1 MFYGGELLDSTY
13 EILKEIGTGGTG
25 IVYLA
30 YHTRLKKYVV
40 VKKLKGTITDPQKVR
55 VEVDILKGLHH
66 PYLPQVYDF
75 LEIQGQVYTVMDYVE
90 GRDLQCFLDDGF
102 VFREKE
108 LVRWMKQLCTVL
120 EYLHNQQPPIYHS
133 DIKPGN
139 IMITADGDVCLIDFN
154 ISLGG
159 EPGADILGLS
169 PWYAAPEQYR
179 KAQLCMEHQ
188 DSSFIVL
195 DGKMDIY
202 SLGATFYTLMT
213 GLLPDREDPGF
224 SPLSYLDLPYSDA
237 LVNIVEKT
245 MEIEP
250 RKRYPTAFALGK
262 ALDYIYKMDSGYRR
276 IQHQNWALLA
286 GCGTLVLTGIL
297 LCVYGGKTED
307 RQAYETAYERF
318 LESTK
323 EYEDD
328 DGIKLGLNLLNDSK
342 YRGILEKNPEDK
354 GEILYSIGNLY
365 FAQEDY
371 KTAVEYYQEA
381 IEEDSRPV
389 YYRDLIISAVKAGE
403 TGFAQRMLE
412 AAKREGLQDE
422 ELMLTEQEISYA
434 KEEMVKVT
442 EIAEMLVQSKNS
454 EIAGYS
460 SLLGAKA
467 YGVLGYY
474 EKQAKYLA
482 TAYELGRDKRCLR
495 ELGGAYLEAANTQGV
510 IAKKEYLTKAESCYE
525 KLQQSYAVSYR
536 DQMNLAVIQENLGK
550 YAQAESLLKE
560 LAEQYP
566 EEYEIYMHLAYMN
579 LKMEKET
586 KAADYFKKASKYYEK
601 AGSPGDSAMTELQ
614 DYMEQ
619 IGETP

>member
-1 MFYGGELLDSTY
+1 MFYSGELLDGTY

-30 YHTRLKKYVV
+30 YHIRLKKYVV
-40 VKKLKGTITDPQKVR
+40 VKKLKGTVTDPQKIR
-55 VEVDILKGLHH
+55 IEVDILKGLHH

-75 LEIQGQVYTVMDYVE
+75 LEIQGQVYTIMDYVE
-90 GRDLQCFLDDGF
+90 GRDLQCFLDEGF
-102 VFREKE
+102 VFQEKE

-120 EYLHNQQPPIYHS
+120 DYLHNQHTPIYHS

-195 DGKMDIY
+195 DGRMDIY
-202 SLGATFYTLMT
+202 SLGATFYTLMS
-213 GLLPDREDPGF
+213 GLLPDRENPEF
-224 SPLSYLDLPYSDA
+224 SPLSYLDLPFSDA

-250 RKRYPTAFALGK
+250 RKRYATASALGK

-276 IQHQNWALLA
+276 IQHQSWALLA
-286 GCGTLVLTGIL
+286 GCGALTLAGIL
-297 LCVYGGKTED
+297 LCIYGGKVEV
-307 RQAYETAYERF
+307 RQAYETAYEQFR
-318 LESTK
+318 ESTT
-323 EYEDD
+323 EYEGET
-328 DGIKLGLNLLNDSK
+328 GIKLGLNLLNDSK
-342 YRGILEKNPEDK
+342 YRGILKKNPEDK
-354 GEILYSIGNLY
+354 GEILYSVGNLY

-371 KTAVEYYQEA
+371 ETALEYYQEA

-389 YYRDLIISAVKAGE
+389 YYRDLVLSAVKADKI
-403 TGFAQRMLE
+403 GFAERMLKT
-412 AAKREGLQDE
+412 AKKEGLQDE
-422 ELMLTEQEISYA
+422 ELMLTEQEVSYA
-434 KEEMVKVT
+434 KEEMDKVT
-442 EIAEMLVQSKNS
+442 EIAEVLVKSKNS

-467 YGVLGYY
+467 YGALGNY
-474 EKQAKYLA
+474 EKQAECLEI
-482 TAYELGRDKRCLR
+482 AYELGRDKRCLR
-495 ELGGAYLEAANTQGV
+495 ELGGTYLEAANTRGD

-550 YAQAESLLKE
+550 YTQSEKLLKE
-560 LAEQYP
+560 MAKQYP
-566 EEYEIYMHLAYMN
+566 DDYEIYMHLTYLS
-579 LKMEKET
+579 LKKEDET
-586 KAADYFKKASKYYEK
+586 KAFDYYKKASQCYEK
-601 AGSPGDSAMTELQ
+601 AGSPQDSAMTELN
-614 DYMEQ
+614 DYMKR
-619 IGETP
+619 IGEAL